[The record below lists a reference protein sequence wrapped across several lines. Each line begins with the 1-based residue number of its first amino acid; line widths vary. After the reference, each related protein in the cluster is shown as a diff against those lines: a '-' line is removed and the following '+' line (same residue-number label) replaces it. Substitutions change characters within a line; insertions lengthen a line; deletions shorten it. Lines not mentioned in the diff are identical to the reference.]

1 MKKVLAAIILC
12 SAFIF
17 SINADEITFSA
28 AESQVRLKDGMESV
42 VLAGEACVETGSI
55 TIRADEI
62 NLSGK
67 DWGIIECT
75 GSVSIVDSERNLSI
89 ITSLLWYDRINE
101 RLLIA
106 SYFEIEDREN
116 GMSASANHLEY
127 DMADVEAYD
136 PESFRLK
143 PDQVLHAIKFRR
155 SIRCYKPQKLSRE
168 DMELLVQA
176 GRYTAT
182 AKNCQGN
189 SFIFVQEE
197 LGQLKS
203 MVWEYIENRTAQEGQ
218 EVSRDLLPYLSFNK
232 RRKADPTDDYLF
244 RNAPAL
250 LFITSERP
258 LDAGLAAQNIETLA
272 VSMDIGVL
280 YNGYLARTANAD
292 PALKEWLG
300 IAGETIQAC
309 MLLGYPDRRYVRTAP
324 RKEARVIWK

>member
-1 MKKVLAAIILC
+1 
-12 SAFIF
+12 
-17 SINADEITFSA
+17 
-28 AESQVRLKDGMESV
+28 
-42 VLAGEACVETGSI
+42 
-55 TIRADEI
+55 
-62 NLSGK
+62 
-67 DWGIIECT
+67 
-75 GSVSIVDSERNLSI
+75 
-89 ITSLLWYDRINE
+89 
-101 RLLIA
+101 
-106 SYFEIEDREN
+106 
-116 GMSASANHLEY
+116 
-127 DMADVEAYD
+127 
-136 PESFRLK
+136 
-143 PDQVLHAIKFRR
+143 
-155 SIRCYKPQKLSRE
+155 
-168 DMELLVQA
+168 MELLVQA